1 MRRPAQSST
10 CPIAVVPNLA
20 RYLADIKG
28 PRLWAYA
35 ADSEGSVSMWDADLT
50 GGLALVLGA
59 EGKGVRPLVRRTC
72 DGTVAIPLAGKVGSL
87 NVSVAAAVL
96 LYEARRQR
104 VQPSSPVGEPG
115 PDARQTAMADPTLY
129 LFDGYNLLHAGDFTE
144 RGELVDA
151 LASFV
156 ASRGVR
162 GVVVFDGVGEE
173 REIGP
178 LSVRFA
184 AHADDLLER
193 LAAEHRASELVC
205 VVSSDSPCGG
215 PPGQEVRKQTSRA
228 FLRRPRA
235 REPYGH
241 RAEGAGRRVGDRLDP
256 ETRERL
262 ERLRRGEQ

>member
-1 MRRPAQSST
+1 
-10 CPIAVVPNLA
+10 
-20 RYLADIKG
+20 
-28 PRLWAYA
+28 
-35 ADSEGSVSMWDADLT
+35 
-50 GGLALVLGA
+50 
-59 EGKGVRPLVRRTC
+59 
-72 DGTVAIPLAGKVGSL
+72 
-87 NVSVAAAVL
+87 
-96 LYEARRQR
+96 
-104 VQPSSPVGEPG
+104 
-115 PDARQTAMADPTLY
+115 MADPTLY

-156 ASRGVR
+156 ASRGAR

-184 AHADDLLER
+184 AHADDVLER

-205 VVSSDSPCGG
+205 VVSSDSLVRRTS
-215 PPGQEVRKQTSRA
+215 GQEVRKQTSAA
-228 FLRRPRA
+228 FLA
-235 REPYGH
+235 DLEPVSH
-241 RAEGAGRRVGDRLDP
+241 TDSEQRGAGGRVGDNLDV